1 MGKYIFTFLRRIKFN
16 INYMFNSVIQIPTN
30 TQRLKFTNPKYF
42 ETILDYLEQS
52 DLVEENLSQ
61 VLNRYIVFGKK
72 INQEEFS
79 MDIFTGFDF
88 KLTKNKFK
96 PAYFNL
102 ADVKVPY
109 EAGRLQGLQKNNLIA
124 QEQALFPEEALEIN
138 NFPSIFWNSPMDV
151 AIRNINLILH
161 RNFNCD
167 IHQQIINNSQD
178 EVEASISQ
186 HYLYIKNNLEDV
198 GKVVGNHYLIELTS
212 LLFTIATFEFN
223 NFQDDFEHYV
233 KQLDQVLDNQFNH
246 DGTSFEGSSHY
257 AAFVTEALLIC
268 KLAIEEVDASSI
280 VLKKIEKIIKANR
293 LFLSTLIVDGE
304 LLQIGDND
312 SGRIFYFEFNEY
324 KPLSMDWLIN
334 LIDYIYPNSTTRIN
348 YSNLPSRD
356 TKETRFEL
364 TGYSKVAHAP
374 MKVFSKDFELYSFK
388 DFGIYVWRND
398 DEYLDIRCGQIG
410 QNGIGGHSHYDQ
422 LAIECFAEGQWLARD
437 PGTGTYTDDIELRN
451 KFKSMQYHW
460 GPKTKIKFPK
470 EDEFDCFK
478 LNYMSD
484 GVVLDFD
491 KYNFI
496 GYAEFNGKKI
506 YRKIKIKDGVA
517 HIEDYSKDVELEE
530 YTSWGENNEG
540 VRAQFSE
547 GYKRVT

>member
-1 MGKYIFTFLRRIKFN
+1 MGKYIFTFLRRINFN
-16 INYMFNSVIQIPTN
+16 IKQMFNIGIQIPTD
-30 TQRLKFTNPKYF
+30 TQKIKYMNPKYF
-42 ETILDYLEQS
+42 DTILDYLAQS

-61 VLNRYIVFGKK
+61 VINRYIVFGKK
-72 INQEEFS
+72 IDQEEFS
-79 MDIFTGFDF
+79 KDIFKGFDF
-88 KLTKNKFK
+88 KPTRNKFK

-102 ADVKVPY
+102 ADIKVPY

-124 QEQALFPEEALEIN
+124 QEKSLFPEVALEID
-138 NFPSIFWNSPMDV
+138 NFPLIFWNSPMDV
-151 AIRNINLILH
+151 AIRNINLIMH

-167 IHQQIINNSQD
+167 IHQQIINNSQA
-178 EVEASISQ
+178 EVEVSINQ
-186 HYLYIKNNLEDV
+186 HYLYIKNNLEN
-198 GKVVGNHYLIELTS
+198 GGNVVGNHYLIELTS
-212 LLFTIATFEFN
+212 LLFTIATFEFSN
-223 NFQDDFEHYV
+223 CKDDFEHFL
-233 KQLDQVLDNQFNH
+233 KQLEKELDNQFNL

-268 KLAIEEVDASSI
+268 KLAIEEVDPSSI

-293 LFLSTLIVDGE
+293 LFLSTLIIDGE

-312 SGRIFYFEFNEY
+312 SGRIFYFEFNEF

-334 LIDYIYPNSTTRIN
+334 LIDYIYPNNTTQTN
-348 YSNLPSRD
+348 YSNISSRD
-356 TKETRFEL
+356 TKESRFEL
-364 TGYSKVAHAP
+364 TGHSKVTHAP
-374 MKVFSKDFELYSFK
+374 ITVFQKEFDVYSFN
-388 DFGIYVWRND
+388 DFGMFVWRND
-398 DEYLDIRCGQIG
+398 DEYLGIRCGQIG

-422 LAIECFAEGQWLARD
+422 LAIECFADGQWLARD

-491 KYNFI
+491 KNNFL
-496 GYAEFNGKKI
+496 GYAEFNGKRI
-506 YRKIKIKDGVA
+506 YRKIKIEDGVA

-540 VRAQFSE
+540 IKAQFSE
-547 GYKRVT
+547 GYKRIT